1 MARQK
6 PARPFYEVFLER
18 VIKIEAVQR
27 YRADVTDDHTAQF
40 FEEGQRPGASGNFLW
55 SLDRLE
61 PFRSGPVAG
70 VVFPSGLYLPAAF
83 DEPPLSLPMLRAWD
97 TAVAR
102 WKAFIAAL
110 ANGELIADGVHPGTG
125 VRSELHPTEWARTGL
140 VLNVRNGDLL
150 EGGYSSPIG
159 KHTVRWSAIALRA
172 AKQTRQN
179 QGSAPTKARWHG
191 YDWDGAWAYAL
202 TLRADEQWDWT
213 KHARDKKQPL
223 PAVHMTVVDKI
234 VQWFKAHGSVP
245 DIGDIRRNIVVP
257 LYAGRSTR
265 VRRKR

>member
-1 MARQK
+1 MATQK

-40 FEEGQRPGASGNFLW
+40 FEEGQRPRASGNFLW

-61 PFRSGPVAG
+61 PFPSGPVAG
-70 VVFPSGLYLPAAF
+70 VAFLLGGPNLPAAF
-83 DEPPLSLPMLRAWD
+83 EEPPLSPPMQHAWD
-97 TAVAR
+97 TAVAK

-110 ANGELIADGVHPGTG
+110 ANGELIANGVHPGTG

-140 VLNVRNGDLL
+140 VLDVRNGDLL

-172 AKQTRQN
+172 AKQPRQKKTR
-179 QGSAPTKARWHG
+179 GHG
-191 YDWDGAWAYAL
+191 YDWEGAWAYA
-202 TLRADEQWDWT
+202 TSLRAENQWNWDE
-213 KHARDKKQPL
+213 HRRDKKQPL
-223 PAVHMTVVDKI
+223 PAVHKTVEDKI
-234 VQWFKAHGSVP
+234 KQWFALGGIVP

-257 LYAGRSTR
+257 LYAGKRTR
-265 VRRKR
+265 GRRKR